1 MKKLF
6 LISVF
11 GLSVLFTIFAKPNSK
26 CKSKSDYFELKS
38 KQGRMH
44 LAKLTKVDS
53 G

>member
-6 LISVF
+6 IISTL
-11 GLSVLFTIFAKPNSK
+11 GLSVLFIIFAKQNS
-26 CKSKSDYFELKS
+26 KSKSKLDYFELKS
-38 KQGRMH
+38 KHNRTH

>member
-6 LISVF
+6 LISVL
-11 GLSVLFTIFAKPNSK
+11 GLSVLFAIFAKPNSK
-26 CKSKSDYFELKS
+26 RKAKSDYFELKS
-38 KQGRMH
+38 KHNKNH